1 MQKIYT
7 ATSSKTWYRE
17 RKMNFVLFA
26 LFMFSLFGF
35 GALFL
40 IDKNSKLEQIKN
52 NPESTQNFGGLGLV
66 CGAAASS
73 GLLVMALAAPNL
85 LYAESEWIY
94 QIIIVLL
101 MIPGFTLG
109 YKYITYDIIKP
120 CRTWTQRVLI
130 YKILEMEDD
139 TKISN
144 IYKYVQQIEKPED
157 KDHG

>member
-1 MQKIYT
+1 
-7 ATSSKTWYRE
+7 
-17 RKMNFVLFA
+17 MNFVLLA

-52 NPESTQNFGGLGLV
+52 NPKSTQNFGGLGLV

-157 KDHG
+157 EDHG